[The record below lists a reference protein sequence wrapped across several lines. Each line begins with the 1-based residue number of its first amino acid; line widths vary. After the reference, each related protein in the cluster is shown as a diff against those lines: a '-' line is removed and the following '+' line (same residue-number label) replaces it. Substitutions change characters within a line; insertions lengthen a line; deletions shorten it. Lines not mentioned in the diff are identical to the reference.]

1 MSSHKITVTVKF
13 EAMHRIPKHTG
24 KCKYIHGHSYK
35 AVVSLSAP
43 NLDEMGMVLD
53 FGVVKT
59 RLKAWIDEKWD
70 HNSILHENDPLIKFG
85 RKMKQ
90 DKLWKSEFEQFG
102 GKEPYLLKC
111 NPTAENMAEHLFNV
125 IHEFLENEL
134 AQIEGLAIDSVTI
147 QETEDCSATFVPE
160 IGGGGG
166 EGEGGSETGDQE
178 DDDTESDD
186 EEGGED
192 DDDVEEEEEDT
203 KQAGK
208 KDGKPD
214 PKLNRRYREI

>member
-1 MSSHKITVTVKF
+1 MSSHKVTITVRF
-13 EAMHRIPKHTG
+13 EAMHRIPKHAG
-24 KCKYIHGHSYK
+24 KCKFIHGHSYK
-35 AVVSLSAP
+35 AIVSLSAP
-43 NLDEMGMVLD
+43 NLDDMGMVID

-59 RLKAWIDEKWD
+59 RLKAWVDEKWD
-70 HNSILHENDPLIKFG
+70 HNSVLHENDPLIKFG

-125 IHEFLENEL
+125 VHEFMENEL
-134 AQIEGLAIDSVTI
+134 ALIDGLAIDSVTI

-160 IGGGGG
+160 TGGG
-166 EGEGGSETGDQE
+166 EGEGDTGDSE
-178 DDDTESDD
+178 DDSDDSEKDD

-192 DDDVEEEEEDT
+192 DEDSEEEEESP
-203 KQAGK
+203 KEAGK

-214 PKLNRRYREI
+214 PKARRYREI